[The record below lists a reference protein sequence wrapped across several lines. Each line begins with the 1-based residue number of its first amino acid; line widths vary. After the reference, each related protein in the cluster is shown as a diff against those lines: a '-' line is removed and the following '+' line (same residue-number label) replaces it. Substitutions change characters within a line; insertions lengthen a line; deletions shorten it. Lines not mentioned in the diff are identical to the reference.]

1 MHLQSELSISLQ
13 KPITVL
19 LPTSDIRQIGS
30 LGRSGPLYLRL
41 ERALRAAVNEDRLA
55 PGAALPSERTLCD
68 TYDLSRVTVRKAL
81 DGLVR
86 DGVLIRRRGSGTY
99 VADAAPRPERVEKNF
114 AVLSSFSEDM
124 ISRGRT
130 PGSRWLGRSAGV
142 VTPEEALALGLSPGS
157 PVYRFRRVRLA
168 DGQPMALEISTV
180 AGFALPSIEV
190 VGASLYE
197 ALDTAGFRP
206 VRALQRLRALTAGDE
221 RGRLLEIDAGD
232 AGLMIERRA
241 FLEDGRAV
249 ELTRSFYR
257 GDAYDMVAELGV

>member
-1 MHLQSELSISLQ
+1 M
-13 KPITVL
+13 PIT
-19 LPTSDIRQIGS
+19 DARAIGA
-30 LGRSGPLYLRL
+30 LGRTGPLYLRL
-41 ERALRAAVNEDRLA
+41 ERAVRTAVNDARLA
-55 PGAALPSERTLCD
+55 PGAALPSERDLCD
-68 TYDLSRVTVRKAL
+68 AYDLSRVTVRKAL
-81 DGLVR
+81 EGLVR
-86 DGVLIRRRGSGTY
+86 EGVLVRRRGSGTY
-99 VADAAPRPERVEKNF
+99 VTEAAPRAERVEKNF
-114 AVLSSFSEDM
+114 ALLSSFSEDM
-124 ISRGRT
+124 TSRGRT
-130 PGSRWLGRSAGV
+130 PGSRWLGRGSGV
-142 VTPEEALALGLSPGS
+142 VSPEEAMALGLSPGS

-180 AGFALPSIEV
+180 AGFALPSAEV

-197 ALDTAGFRP
+197 ALEAAGFRP

-257 GDAYDMVAELGV
+257 GDAYDMVAELGI